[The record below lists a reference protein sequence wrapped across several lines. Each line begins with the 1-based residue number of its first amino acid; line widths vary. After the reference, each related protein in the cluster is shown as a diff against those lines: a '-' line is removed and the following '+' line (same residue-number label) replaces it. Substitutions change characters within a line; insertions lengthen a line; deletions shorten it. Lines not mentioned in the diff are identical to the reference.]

1 MSEILRRMM
10 EDEQRQQKL
19 ANPLGNLDQVLNP
32 TGGAAAQLAAAS
44 ATRGLFE
51 KTGIHEKLLADI
63 YGTTSFDRLFDDLEN
78 HRRMLDGPLA
88 EAKRIGLFDAGSD
101 IHKAIA
107 AATEAQSRYHKMFR
121 LPELSELTKLAE
133 QAGEA
138 FKIANALTADFERAN
153 AVRSAMER
161 MTQPWLNIEHARPS
175 ATAFANLVDLG
186 DGITRMPP
194 FDSKLVDHLR
204 PSLGDWRHPI
214 SLDVEAIIN
223 PMARSELYAAQG
235 VDPALTGFTVPAFH
249 EGTVIVGLETPED
262 ASDTKTSTDDADDE
276 IEFVRA
282 EKAFA
287 QLRRF
292 EVTVRK
298 FIVEVMED
306 TFGEHWMRRQLPK
319 DMCDKWADKRQVEI
333 DAGRQGR
340 SLIEYADFSDYKMII
355 EQGDNWKGAFKS
367 VFRRPE
373 DVRESFQRLYPVR
386 IVTMH
391 SRIVTLEDELLLM
404 VETSRVLKA
413 IRTRSR

>member
-121 LPELSELTKLAE
+121 LPELSELTKLTE

-161 MTQPWLNIEHARPS
+161 MTDHARPS
-175 ATAFANLVDLG
+175 ATAFANLV
-186 DGITRMPP
+186 
-194 FDSKLVDHLR
+194 
-204 PSLGDWRHPI
+204 
-214 SLDVEAIIN
+214 
-223 PMARSELYAAQG
+223 AAL
-235 VDPALTGFTVPAFH
+235 AKH
-249 EGTVIVGLETPED
+249 
-262 ASDTKTSTDDADDE
+262 
-276 IEFVRA
+276 
-282 EKAFA
+282 
-287 QLRRF
+287 
-292 EVTVRK
+292 
-298 FIVEVMED
+298 
-306 TFGEHWMRRQLPK
+306 
-319 DMCDKWADKRQVEI
+319 
-333 DAGRQGR
+333 
-340 SLIEYADFSDYKMII
+340 
-355 EQGDNWKGAFKS
+355 
-367 VFRRPE
+367 
-373 DVRESFQRLYPVR
+373 
-386 IVTMH
+386 
-391 SRIVTLEDELLLM
+391 
-404 VETSRVLKA
+404 
-413 IRTRSR
+413 